1 MPGPPPKH
9 PSQRRR
15 RNAVPGVTHLPAEGR
30 SGSEPPWPLSEQT
43 PAEAPLWA
51 QLWATPHAVAWERM
65 GWTRTVARYCRLLL
79 SAEEPDAAVTLLGEV
94 RQLEDRLGLSP
105 MSMRRLL
112 WEVVEDEVAELR
124 DVERTSARVRLKA
137 VERRAVAGSD

>member
-1 MPGPPPKH
+1 M
-9 PSQRRR
+9 
-15 RNAVPGVTHLPAEGR
+15 
-30 SGSEPPWPLSEQT
+30 
-43 PAEAPLWA
+43 
-51 QLWATPHAVAWERM
+51 WATPHAVAWERM